1 MSASR
6 TLAEL
11 RKHLTEQ
18 PRERLI
24 FALDVP
30 QLAQARTLVELLHP
44 EVGVFKV
51 GLELFT
57 ASGPAALQLVH
68 GAGRGSFLDLK
79 LHDIPATVA
88 RAVAAAAELGA
99 SYLTVHAA
107 SGAEALRE
115 AVRAVEGSAL
125 RLLAV
130 TVLTSSDE
138 QVLSDIGLAGP
149 VPAAVSRLAKLAV
162 DSGVQGLVCSAAECE
177 LLRRELGPDVIL
189 VTPGV
194 RPAGGAT
201 QDQKRVATP
210 SSALAA
216 GADLLVVGR
225 PIRDAAEPKAAA
237 RGIVQEIAQAL

>member
-1 MSASR
+1 M
-6 TLAEL
+6 LAAL
-11 RKHLTEQ
+11 RKKLSEE

-30 QLAQARTLVELLHP
+30 ALAEARALVDLLYT

-57 ASGPAALQLVH
+57 ASGAAALQVVH
-68 GAGRGSFLDLK
+68 DAGRGSFLDLK

-88 RAVAAAAELGA
+88 RAVTAAAELGA
-99 SYLTVHAA
+99 SYLTLHAA
-107 SGAEALRE
+107 AGPQALSEA
-115 AVRAVEGSAL
+115 ARAAEGSAL
-125 RLLAV
+125 QLLAV

-138 QVLSDIGLAGP
+138 QTLSAIGLAGP
-149 VPAAVSRLAKLAV
+149 VPSAVSRLARLAL
-162 DSGVQGLVCSAAECE
+162 DNGVNGLVCSPNECE
-177 LLRRELGPDVIL
+177 LLRRELGSEVLL

-194 RPAGGAT
+194 RPAGGAS

-225 PIRDAAEPKAAA
+225 PIRDAAEPRAAA
-237 RGIVQEIAQAL
+237 RGIVQEIARAVTCR